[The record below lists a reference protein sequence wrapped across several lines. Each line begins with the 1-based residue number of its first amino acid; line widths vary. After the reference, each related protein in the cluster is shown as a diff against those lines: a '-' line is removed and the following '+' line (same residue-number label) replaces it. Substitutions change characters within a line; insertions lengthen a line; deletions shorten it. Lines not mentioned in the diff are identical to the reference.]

1 VDDINDSGA
10 TLNWIKKDWRSSCG
24 PADPKWDTVW
34 HNTVKFATL
43 IDNLAS
49 DAKVDYSA
57 TEVNKAEH
65 DVWMV
70 FPWEE
75 WWKTPASN

>member
-1 VDDINDSGA
+1 
-10 TLNWIKKDWRSSCG
+10 
-24 PADPKWDTVW
+24 
-34 HNTVKFATL
+34 VKFATL